1 MADAAVLLLLLLTTF
16 LRRLHYTRQ
25 MLVQIEVVAF
35 LTTT

>member
-16 LRRLHYTRQ
+16 LRRLQYTRQ